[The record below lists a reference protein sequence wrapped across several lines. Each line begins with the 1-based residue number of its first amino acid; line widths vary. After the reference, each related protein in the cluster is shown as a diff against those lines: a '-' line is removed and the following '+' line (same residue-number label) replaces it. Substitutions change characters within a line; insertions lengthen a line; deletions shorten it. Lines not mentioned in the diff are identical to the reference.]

1 MNRLQ
6 FWVLT
11 WSIILVGPLFLT
23 EIFMSRL
30 VHEDRRKV
38 VILQNVAQEGAIY
51 SNRWQ
56 QLATRVYQLSQQDP
70 ALKDVMERQHI
81 TVTPRAPANSAASTP
96 SEPTSK

>member
-23 EIFMSRL
+23 EIYLSRV
-30 VHEDRRKV
+30 VHEDKRKV
-38 VILQNVAQEGAIY
+38 VILQGVAQEGTIY

-81 TVTPRAPANSAASTP
+81 SVTPRAPATGAASMP
-96 SEPTSK
+96 PEPASR